1 MCRTCSCLGVVATK
15 FGPYFRSPGTPHLV
29 ATLPIVR
36 VRAKRG
42 HRGVQAFYCGG
53 LVPDALRL
61 RWGNNLFSSF
71 NTQSNAAIGAQVG
84 DWQCERVGRSGWAE
98 RIREYSQCDRWRIK
112 AGGQSCAGAAEVLL
126 VIGHA
131 RLEFKA
137 GFVARAARW
146 SRWAGRSGHASHTY
160 FTTNPPLDDGAKSCN
175 EPTNG
180 LWSAHYRSPA

>member
-98 RIREYSQCDRWRIK
+98 RIHEYSQCDRWRIK

-126 VIGHA
+126 VIRHA
-131 RLEFKA
+131 RLRRPPRRRCISLRRKRTVPHSNSRLQLGEGRRQWRQCYPEFQ
-137 GFVARAARW
+137 R
-146 SRWAGRSGHASHTY
+146 SR
-160 FTTNPPLDDGAKSCN
+160 
-175 EPTNG
+175 
-180 LWSAHYRSPA
+180 

>member
-61 RWGNNLFSSF
+61 
-71 NTQSNAAIGAQVG
+71 Q
-84 DWQCERVGRSGWAE
+84 

>member
-36 VRAKRG
+36 VRAKRATG
-42 HRGVQAFYCGG
+42 AGF
-53 LVPDALRL
+53 LLRRL
-61 RWGNNLFSSF
+61 GSGRSSTSLGNNLFSSF

-98 RIREYSQCDRWRIK
+98 RIHEYSQCDRWRIK

-126 VIGHA
+126 VIRHA
-131 RLEFKA
+131 RLRRPPRRRCISLRRKRTVPHSNSRLRLGEGRRQWRQCYPEFQ
-137 GFVARAARW
+137 R
-146 SRWAGRSGHASHTY
+146 SR
-160 FTTNPPLDDGAKSCN
+160 
-175 EPTNG
+175 
-180 LWSAHYRSPA
+180 

>member
-1 MCRTCSCLGVVATK
+1 MCRTCSFLEVVATK

-36 VRAKRG
+36 VRAKGATGAYRLFIAAAWFRTLFDFVG
-42 HRGVQAFYCGG
+42 QQSVQQLQHPKQRCDWRA
-53 LVPDALRL
+53 
-61 RWGNNLFSSF
+61 
-71 NTQSNAAIGAQVG
+71 VG

-131 RLEFKA
+131 RLEFT

-146 SRWAGRSGHASHTY
+146 SRWAGAVATRRTCTSLRTHH
-160 FTTNPPLDDGAKSCN
+160 
-175 EPTNG
+175 
-180 LWSAHYRSPA
+180 